1 MAFISSLSGK
11 KVGKKLQNER
21 KKNLLQQ
28 FPHIEHYQQLILLEF
43 EHLSKCNFF
52 SQTSLFLPPN
62 KPGL

>member
-1 MAFISSLSGK
+1 MALISSLSGK

-21 KKNLLQQ
+21 KKKQ
-28 FPHIEHYQQLILLEF
+28 FPHTEHYQQLILLEF

-52 SQTSLFLPPN
+52 GQTSLFLTPN